1 MPSRKPNRPS
11 GKAVAASVI
20 TAAALASEPL
30 RTALAS
36 STAAAPTVVT
46 DQLQPARLVGE
57 GELRFLGFR
66 VYTARL
72 WISTPGRDPDD
83 LLKQP
88 MALELRYLRGLLGE
102 TIVEGS
108 DKEIARLGFGSPAQR
123 SRWSAQMKQLFPDVR
138 EGDRLTG
145 VFDPARGVRFFH
157 NDQPI
162 GAIDDADFG
171 RAFFSIWLDERTQ
184 APSLRTSVMQ
194 RLPTLAR
201 NP

>member
-1 MPSRKPNRPS
+1 MTERKSSRPS

-20 TAAALASEPL
+20 TAAALATEPL
-30 RTALAS
+30 REALAS
-36 STAAAPTVVT
+36 SPAAAPVAVT
-46 DQLQPARLVGE
+46 GQLQPARLVGE

-72 WISTPGRDPDD
+72 WISTAGRDPAQ
-83 LLKQP
+83 LLQQP

-108 DKEIARLGFGSPAQR
+108 EKEIARLGFGTAAQR
-123 SRWSAQMKQLFPDVR
+123 TRWSAQMKQLFPDVR

-162 GAIDDADFG
+162 GSIDDTDFG

>member
-1 MPSRKPNRPS
+1 MRIDILCRHRCP
-11 GKAVAASVI
+11 GEQHA
-20 TAAALASEPL
+20 
-30 RTALAS
+30 RT
-36 STAAAPTVVT
+36 
-46 DQLQPARLVGE
+46 
-57 GELRFLGFR
+57 
-66 VYTARL
+66 
-72 WISTPGRDPDD
+72 
-83 LLKQP
+83 
-88 MALELRYLRGLLGE
+88 
-102 TIVEGS
+102 
-108 DKEIARLGFGSPAQR
+108 QR
-123 SRWSAQMKQLFPDVR
+123 TRWSAQMKQLFPDVR

-162 GAIDDADFG
+162 GSIDDTDFG

>member
-1 MPSRKPNRPS
+1 MPSRNPNRSS
-11 GKAVAASVI
+11 GRAVAATVI
-20 TAAALASEPL
+20 TAAALATEPL

-36 STAAAPTVVT
+36 SPAVDPPAVT
-46 DQLQPARLVGE
+46 GQLRPARLVGE
-57 GELRFLGFR
+57 GDLRFMGFR

-72 WISTPGRDPDD
+72 WISSPGRDPAQ
-83 LLKQP
+83 LLQQP
-88 MALELRYLRGLLGE
+88 LALELRYQRNLSGE

-108 DKEIARLGFGSPAQR
+108 DKEIVRLGFGTSAQR
-123 SRWSAQMKQLFPDVR
+123 AHWSTQMKQIFPDVR

-145 VFDPARGVRFFH
+145 VLDPARGVRFFY

-162 GAIDDADFG
+162 GSIDDADFG

-194 RLPTLAR
+194 RLPALAR

>member
-36 STAAAPTVVT
+36 SSPVVPPAVT
-46 DQLQPARLVGE
+46 GQLQPARLAGE
-57 GELRFLGFR
+57 GELRFMGFR

-72 WISTPGRDPDD
+72 WISTPGRDPAQ
-83 LLKQP
+83 LLQQP
-88 MALELRYLRGLLGE
+88 LALELRYQRNLLGE

-108 DKEIARLGFGSPAQR
+108 DKEIARLGFGTSTQR
-123 SRWSAQMKQLFPDVR
+123 ARWSAQMKQLFPDVR

-145 VFDPARGVRFFH
+145 VFDPVRGVRFFH

-162 GAIDDADFG
+162 GSIDDADFG

-184 APSLRTSVMQ
+184 APSLRTSVLQ